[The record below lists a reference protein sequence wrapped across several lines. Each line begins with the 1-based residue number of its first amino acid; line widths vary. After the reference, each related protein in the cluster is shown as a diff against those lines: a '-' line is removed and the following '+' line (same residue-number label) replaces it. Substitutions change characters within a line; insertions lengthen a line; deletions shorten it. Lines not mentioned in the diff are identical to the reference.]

1 MRGESRVAAHDPVST
16 DLARAPWGTSAFRG
30 TKASGVACDAPTA
43 GREEG
48 PGGSPLA
55 VPIDCRRDSQTGVAP
70 GGTRGRKVR
79 SKCR

>member
-48 PGGSPLA
+48 PRR
-55 VPIDCRRDSQTGVAP
+55 VP
-70 GGTRGRKVR
+70 R
-79 SKCR
+79 SRSRLIADATLRQA